1 MARSIIATLLI
12 LGCVPTLGYL
22 AAGQVCFL
30 MGFANIPGFK
40 IWRAARARRS
50 AGGEWLGLIVGWLG
64 QAVVSGAFAFLLV
77 KLARV
82 IFTHVEILSGF
93 RLLIWVSFYLLASGP
108 IYMTRRESYDF
119 SEEEGRNYFMVT
131 LALSGL
137 TTLVGYVYF
146 AVTGS

>member
-1 MARSIIATLLI
+1 MARSIVATLLI

-40 IWRAARARRS
+40 AWRAARTRGSPA
-50 AGGEWLGLIVGWLG
+50 GEWLGVILGWLG
-64 QAVVSGAFAFLLV
+64 QAIVSGAFAFLLV
-77 KLARV
+77 SLARL
-82 IFTHVEILSGF
+82 IFSHIEIMRGF
-93 RLLIWVSFYLLASGP
+93 RWLIWASFFLLAYGP
-108 IYMTRRESYDF
+108 VYMTRQASHGS
-119 SEEEGRNYFMVT
+119 SEDEGRPYLMVT

-137 TTLVGYVYF
+137 TTQIAYVYF

>member
-30 MGFANIPGFK
+30 MGIANIPGFK
-40 IWRAARARRS
+40 MWRAARNRS
-50 AGGEWLGLIVGWLG
+50 SAVGERLAVFFGWLG
-64 QAVVSGAFAFLLV
+64 QAIVSGAFAFLLV

-82 IFTHVEILSGF
+82 IFAHVEILSGF
-93 RLLIWVSFYLLASGP
+93 RWLIWASFILLAYGP
-108 IYMTRRESYDF
+108 IYKTRQVSHGS
-119 SEEEGRNYFMVT
+119 SEEEGRNYYMVT

-137 TTLVGYVYF
+137 TTAAGYVYF
-146 AVTGS
+146 VITGS